1 MDWWLV
7 PVGLGVAV
15 LLRFVWVA
23 FHTRENV
30 SAMPELDGYVPGGSV
45 GSREGDP
52 LEAMEPRTGPAAG
65 GDSARDG
72 EDAGGDGIWIELDIE
87 PLFSSSETSRI
98 VDLTEEQDPE
108 ATP

>member
-15 LLRFVWVA
+15 LLRVVWVA
-23 FHTRENV
+23 FHTRETV
-30 SAMPELDGYVPGGSV
+30 SAMPELDGYVPGGS
-45 GSREGDP
+45 REGDP
-52 LEAMEPRTGPAAG
+52 LEATEPRTGPAAG
-65 GDSARDG
+65 GARDG

-87 PLFSSSETSRI
+87 PLFSSSETARI